1 MSASSPRRKTTRRS
15 EGASERHR
23 DESRRDESRREADGE
38 SRVKTTNESG
48 VKTSKGSGVKTSS
61 KSRVKTSSESFI
73 EKGGARLSS
82 AVEAWVATVTE
93 EKPVRYIV
101 QNLERAYGVPVNKWT
116 GWDVLDMLVAVILSQ
131 ATSDA
136 NSDRTYDALK
146 KRFPTWDAVLRARE
160 STLAD
165 TIRLGGLANQKAA
178 VIRELLREIKER
190 HGTLDLSFLRDMS
203 DETAVCYLAQFRG
216 IGPKTAACTL
226 LFACGKETFPLDTH
240 IFRVLR
246 RVSLIPAKCSDHFAH
261 EALNRLVPEGKFY
274 SFHVNLIRHGRKLC
288 RPRDPLCERCP
299 IVEYCDYGRERI

>member
-1 MSASSPRRKTTRRS
+1 MSASSPRRKITRRS
-15 EGASERHR
+15 EGARSSFAV
-23 DESRRDESRREADGE
+23 DE
-38 SRVKTTNESG
+38 
-48 VKTSKGSGVKTSS
+48 
-61 KSRVKTSSESFI
+61 
-73 EKGGARLSS
+73 
-82 AVEAWVATVTE
+82 WVAAVVE

-101 QNLERAYGVPVNKWT
+101 QNLERAYGVPVNRWT
-116 GWDVLDMLVAVILSQ
+116 DWDVLDMLVAVILSQ

-146 KRFPTWDAVLRARE
+146 RRFPTWDAVLRARE

-178 VIRELLREIKER
+178 VIRELLRQIKER
-190 HGTLDLSFLRDMS
+190 HGTLNLSFLRDTPT
-203 DETAVCYLAQFRG
+203 EEAVRYLAGFRG
-216 IGPKTAACTL
+216 VGPKTAACTL

-246 RVSLIPAKCSDHFAH
+246 RVGLIPSKCSDQFAH
-261 EALNRLVPEGKFY
+261 EVLNRLVPTGKFY